1 MRTKPNKFYQI
12 FYFARQFYILLC
24 FLLLSG
30 CSAFISSAKVDFTDN
45 LSYAIINNDDLA
57 TVEAGGPAYLLMID
71 GLLHGDPD
79 NSSLLRSAATLY
91 TAYTVVY
98 IKDKDR
104 AQRLTDKALSY
115 GLHAVCIDRS
125 SACSLREIKFRDFA
139 NIISTMDVKDVPTL
153 YALGT
158 AWAGWIQ
165 AHREDL
171 NAVAEIS
178 RVETLMQ
185 RILELDE
192 SYQDG
197 GAHLYLGTLATFLP
211 SVLGGKPDVGRKH
224 FERAIEISSGK
235 NLMAKVVYA
244 REYARMIFDR
254 ELHDRLLHEVLKA
267 EPNVQGYTLMN
278 TLAQKQAQE
287 LLNSAD
293 DYF

>member
-1 MRTKPNKFYQI
+1 M
-12 FYFARQFYILLC
+12 
-24 FLLLSG
+24 S
-30 CSAFISSAKVDFTDN
+30 DD

-71 GLLHGDPD
+71 GFLHGDPD

-91 TAYTVVY
+91 TAYTVVC

-115 GLHAVCIDRS
+115 GLRAVCIDGP
-125 SACSLREIKFRDFA
+125 SACSLRDIRFHEFVK
-139 NIISTMDVKDVPTL
+139 IISTMDVKDVPAL

-211 SVLGGKPDVGRKH
+211 PALGGKPDVGRKH
-224 FERAIEISSGK
+224 FERAIEISSGN

-267 EPNVQGYTLMN
+267 EPNMQGYTLMN

>member
-1 MRTKPNKFYQI
+1 MRTKPNKFQQI
-12 FYFARQFYILLC
+12 FFFNGQICILFC
-24 FLLLSG
+24 LLWLSS
-30 CSAFISSAKVDFTDN
+30 CSSFISSAKVDLSDD
-45 LSYAIINNDDLA
+45 LSYAIVNNDDLA

-71 GLLHGDPD
+71 GFLHGDPD

-211 SVLGGKPDVGRKH
+211 AALGGKPDVGRKH

-293 DYF
+293 DFF